1 MILKLFKSKLQIENL
16 IQKAD
21 NAKETK
27 RLTTNFNKLKKNR
40 KPFYITLDELNEILK
55 WKLRKQFGRQEKE
68 RKLNLR
74 DNVIEITKTAFAIT
88 HTDKE
93 FETVLK
99 LKLLSTLTGV
109 EVRVASAI
117 LTFCFPKKYAVI
129 DFKNWQQ
136 IYKSDKRKTSY
147 SPKDYIEYLKII
159 RQLAKENNVTPQEI
173 DIAIWQKDF
182 EDKQK

>member
-1 MILKLFKSKLQIENL
+1 MLNLFQSKLQIESL
-16 IQKAD
+16 INKAD

-27 RLTTNFNKLKKNR
+27 RLTQKFHRLKTDR
-40 KPFYITLDELNEILK
+40 KPFYITLEELNDILK
-55 WKLRKQFGRQEKE
+55 WKLRKQFERQGKGRE
-68 RKLNLR
+68 LNSNE
-74 DNVIEITKTAFAIT
+74 NVCVITKAAFAIT
-88 HTDKE
+88 HTDKD
-93 FETVLK
+93 FETILK

-117 LTFCFPKKYAVI
+117 LTLCFPKQYAVI

-136 IYKSDKRKTSY
+136 IYKSAQRKTNY
-147 SPKDYIEYLKII
+147 SPNDYIEYLKII
-159 RQLAKENNVTPQEI
+159 RQLAKKYDVTPQEI